1 MSFMHYIVYM
11 NNLKNALNKITN
23 AKKMRE
29 TFLATC
35 NAEINTGN
43 TQLIICFGQPK
54 IINK

>member
-1 MSFMHYIVYM
+1 MK
-11 NNLKNALNKITN
+11 NLKNALNKITSS
-23 AKKMRE
+23 KKMRK

>member
-1 MSFMHYIVYM
+1 MLSFNKNMK
-11 NNLKNALNKITN
+11 NLKNPLNKITN
-23 AKKMRE
+23 AKKMRK